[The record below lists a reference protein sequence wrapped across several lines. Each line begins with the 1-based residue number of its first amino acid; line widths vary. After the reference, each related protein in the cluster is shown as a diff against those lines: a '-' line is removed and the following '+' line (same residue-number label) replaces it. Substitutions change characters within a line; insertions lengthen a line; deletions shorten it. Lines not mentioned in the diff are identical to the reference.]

1 VKCNSIVLPAPMSI
15 DQIAN
20 GRMWTND
27 MSMNVWRPASSMEPS
42 SATLDSSVT
51 SFSCLALLIND

>member
-51 SFSCLALLIND
+51 SFRVWLS